1 MNSVIRSLSLSLS
14 CVWFCMYTSD
24 DLYIV
29 YTCMFTLYIFIFWYQ
44 IIWFEGINWTLTWYI
59 IFCKKNN
66 LKKENHKILE
76 ILTFTGWSLQSGT
89 WSKPEGIFDRVD
101 HVSTIMIT
109 PIKVKEWF
117 LFFIFTFFIV
127 HRIETI
133 SILYIAFIMPNK
145 PLSLKCYM

>member
-1 MNSVIRSLSLSLS
+1 MTLIMIICFIKFNVTSSGFNTFCMREKRYLYLFQIILMLSFPHCCFLDLILYTKVLRKQNSVIRSLSLSLS

-29 YTCMFTLYIFIFWYQ
+29 YTCMFTLCIFIFWHQ

-76 ILTFTGWSLQSGT
+76 ILTFTGWSLQS
-89 WSKPEGIFDRVD
+89 
-101 HVSTIMIT
+101 IT
-109 PIKVKEWF
+109 YR
-117 LFFIFTFFIV
+117 L
-127 HRIETI
+127 
-133 SILYIAFIMPNK
+133 
-145 PLSLKCYM
+145 